1 MLKDLVRSSS
11 NRPCFLH
18 SRKDDDDEED
28 GDGKGASPAEIL
40 VQLDAGVVVMSIMTI
55 NLKVNFYWRYL

>member
-18 SRKDDDDEED
+18 SRKEDDDEED
-28 GDGKGASPAEIL
+28 GDGKGATPAEIL
-40 VQLDAGVVVMSIMTI
+40 VELVVMSIMTI
-55 NLKVNFYWRYL
+55 NFYWRYL